1 MSDKKATKSRFPLI
15 FTIVFTLVFIV
26 LWWPMSLMIQLDGV
40 FSHIEDVWMDKMFVL
55 RYPSLKEGDPRIVLA
70 AVDEDTGRTL
80 GFPLPRDKYAELL
93 GKLKGYGVKAVA
105 FDVMFFEPKPRE
117 DKKLVEATKRF
128 GRVIHLFQSKTEKTT
143 HGDVV
148 SVNMPVSGLD
158 KAAYLLGYP
167 NIDFVIDA
175 DGHVRRSVMFDVRI
189 DDPRAAGQPAPSM
202 DVVCVA
208 ALTDRPLQD
217 LRDIYSGPPPRVMQ
231 INFRKPKTWLQH
243 EKRDIA
249 QADEVQ
255 NLPKVH
261 SPYRMISVMDLLNGE
276 LTEDQRKALKGS
288 LMIIGSTTLGY
299 FDHYPSPFDPTAPGA
314 EYHANNIDNLIH
326 EDFLELPT
334 RQSMLLVL
342 IVMIWLPLLLLRLPP
357 SFSNAGV
364 AAILA
369 GWFAWSWF
377 QFGKG
382 VRVDFIA
389 PAVALLS
396 SFIVQ
401 TAYRIVTEGA
411 EKKFIKNL
419 FGQFVAPEVVEDLAR
434 DPSKVKL
441 GGEKKDLTI
450 FFLDIAHFTTISE
463 KMPPEGLI
471 LFLNRYLS
479 ALSKIVQDRQG
490 LVDKYIGDCIMAFWN
505 APLECKDHRTQA
517 CLAAIECQEMMKE
530 LNKNLEPGLPETPA
544 VRIGLNSGNATV
556 GLTGSEKKLQY
567 TVLGDEVNL
576 ASRLEGSN
584 KFFGSKIMAS
594 EDTYAG
600 AKDQVEARELGRV
613 RVVGK
618 SQPIKVFE
626 LLARK
631 GGLSED
637 WKKALP
643 LYEKGVAAFNKKEFA
658 EAKEAFEGFV
668 KIFPEDGPAKLYLT
682 VSTDYSVIP
691 PPEEWDG
698 VFNLT
703 SK

>member
-1 MSDKKATKSRFPLI
+1 MSEKTTKSRFPLVFSII
-15 FTIVFTLVFIV
+15 FTFVFIV
-26 LWWPMSLMIQLDGV
+26 IWWPRALLIPTNGI
-40 FSHIEDVWMDKMFVL
+40 FHHIEDVWQDKMFVL
-55 RYPSLKEGDPRIVLA
+55 RESALNEGDPRIILA
-70 AVDEDTGRTL
+70 AVDEDTGKKY
-80 GFPLPRDKYAELL
+80 GFPLPRDKYADLL
-93 GKLKGYGVKAVA
+93 DKLKSYGVKTVA
-105 FDVMFFEPKPRE
+105 FDVMFFEPKPAQ
-117 DKKLVEATKRF
+117 DKKLVAGTKRF
-128 GRVIHLFQSKTEKTT
+128 GRVIHLFQSQTEKTT

-148 SVNMPVSGLD
+148 SVNRPVSGLD
-158 KAAYLLGYP
+158 RAAQYLGYP
-167 NIDFVIDA
+167 NIDFVIDD
-175 DGHVRRSVMFDVRI
+175 DGHVRRSVMFDPRI
-189 DDPRAAGQPAPSM
+189 DDPREAGMPAPSM

-208 ALTDRPLQD
+208 SFIDRPVSE
-217 LRDIYSGPPPRVMQ
+217 LRDIYAGPPPRVMQ
-231 INFRKPKTWLQH
+231 IGFRRPRAWLQH
-243 EKRDIA
+243 EDRDIA
-249 QADEVQ
+249 QAGEVQ

-261 SPYRMISVMDLLNGE
+261 SPYRMISVMDLLAGE
-276 LTEDQRKALKGS
+276 LTGEQKKALKGS
-288 LMIIGSTTLGY
+288 LAIIGSTTLGY
-299 FDHYPSPFDPTAPGA
+299 FDHYPSPFSPTAPGA

-326 EDFLELPT
+326 EDFLQIPT
-334 RQSMLLVL
+334 RQGMLLVFL
-342 IVMIWLPLLLLRLPP
+342 AMIWLPLLLLRFPP
-357 SFSNAGV
+357 AVGNAAV
-364 AAILA
+364 LLMLA
-369 GWFAWSWF
+369 GWFSWTWH
-377 QFGKG
+377 QFGRG
-382 VRVDFIA
+382 VRVEFVA
-389 PAVALLS
+389 PSVALLV
-396 SFIVQ
+396 SFLVQ

-419 FGQFVAPEVVEDLAR
+419 FGQFVAPEVVDDLAK

-441 GGEKKDLTI
+441 GGERRDMTM

-479 ALSKIVQDRQG
+479 ALSKIVQDRKG
-490 LVDKYIGDCIMAFWN
+490 VVDKYIGDCIMAFWN
-505 APLECKDHRTQA
+505 APLECKDHRVQA

-544 VRIGLNSGNATV
+544 VRIGLNSGEATV

-600 AKDQVEARELGRV
+600 AKDMVEARELGQV

-618 SQPIKVFE
+618 SEPIRVFE

-631 GGLSED
+631 GSLSEE

-643 LYEKGVAAFNKKEFA
+643 HYEKGVGHFNKREFGEAKAAFE
-658 EAKEAFEGFV
+658 EV
-668 KIFPEDGPAKLYLT
+668 VRVFPEDGPSKLYLN
-682 VSTDYSVIP
+682 VSTDYGVIP

-703 SK
+703 AK